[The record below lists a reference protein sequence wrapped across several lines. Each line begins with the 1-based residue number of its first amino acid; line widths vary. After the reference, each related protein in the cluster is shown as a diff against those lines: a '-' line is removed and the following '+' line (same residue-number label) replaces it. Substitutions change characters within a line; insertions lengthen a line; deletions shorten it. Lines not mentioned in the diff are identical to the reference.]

1 MTKSIL
7 RYFIFILIIALLS
20 SCFLSATLVSN
31 GLLNTTK
38 REMLYSL
45 KLIDY
50 AIDKNQSLE
59 QQVDKLN
66 PLAYSDQTRI
76 SIIDTKGNVVADT
89 VSRSISENHFE
100 RQEVQ
105 EAFKHKEGYAI
116 RRSET
121 TGEKTLYVAY
131 YNQDY
136 VLRLSIPYNG
146 LIDYLPSLIPAL
158 SISAMISFVIAFFL
172 SRKLAYTISKPIIEI
187 SDSLDHMTKDFR
199 FDLKKYDYQEF
210 NIIVNTI
217 HNLSHRLRKSMR
229 EVKLERIKMD
239 EILKQMNEGF
249 VLLDENYKILSIN
262 ARAISILGD
271 MKPYDQF
278 MDYLYYPEII
288 NALENNVPK
297 QEVQIKINHSIYACY
312 ISRVY
317 LGTTLLFVD
326 ITAAKKAE
334 KMRSEF
340 FSNVSHELKTPMTS
354 IRGYSDLLAQG
365 LIQDES
371 QKQRMLEKIQD
382 EVNSMSGLIND
393 ILMLSRIENM
403 DIEVEMLPL
412 KMKGLVE
419 EVLDSYEV
427 EIAKHDIHMDV
438 TFDDMTYIG
447 NHQQIYT
454 LLNNVIGNAIK
465 YNKDHGSVSVRI
477 EELSEAM
484 KIVVKDSGIG
494 IPLADQSRVF
504 ERFYRVDKGRS
515 RQRGGTGLG
524 LAIVKHI
531 VSHYK
536 GTIHLMSELDKGTT
550 IEIILPQQTITSD
563 ESFPQG

>member
-7 RYFIFILIIALLS
+7 HYFIVIVIVALLS
-20 SCFLSATLVSN
+20 SCFISATLISN
-31 GLLNTTK
+31 SLLATTK
-38 REMLYSL
+38 QDMLYSL

-50 AIDKNQSLE
+50 AIDYQKPLE
-59 QQVDKLN
+59 EQIEKLN

-76 SIIDTKGNVVADT
+76 SVIDIQGNVVADT
-89 VSRSISENHFE
+89 VSESISENHLA

-105 EAFKHKEGYAI
+105 EAIKYKEGYAQ

-121 TGEKTLYVAY
+121 TNENMLYAAISH
-131 YNQDY
+131 QDY
-136 VLRLSIPYNG
+136 IVRLSIPYNG
-146 LIDYLPSLIPAL
+146 LIDHIPALIPAL
-158 SISAMISFVIAFFL
+158 SMSAVVSFGIAYVL
-172 SRKLAYTISKPIIEI
+172 SRKLAFTISKPIIEI
-187 SDSLDHMTKDFR
+187 SESLDQMSDDFR
-199 FDLKKYDYQEF
+199 FDLKQYDYQEF
-210 NIIVNTI
+210 NIIVDTI

-249 VLLDENYKILSIN
+249 VLLDENYKVLSIN
-262 ARAISILGD
+262 AKAISILGN

-278 MDYLYYPEII
+278 MDYLYYPDII

-297 QEVQIKINHSIYACY
+297 QEIQIKINHSIYACY
-312 ISRVY
+312 ISRID

-326 ITAAKKAE
+326 ITVAKKAE

-354 IRGYSDLLAQG
+354 IRGYSDLLTQG
-365 LIQDES
+365 LVVDEH
-371 QKQRMLEKIQD
+371 QKQMMLEKIQN
-382 EVNSMSGLIND
+382 EVTNMSTLIND

-403 DIEVEMLPL
+403 DIEVEMMPM
-412 KMKGLVE
+412 KMKSVVD
-419 EVLDSYEV
+419 EVLESYDV
-427 EIAKHDIHMDV
+427 EISKHDITVCTD
-438 TFDDMTYIG
+438 FADMTYIG

-454 LLNNVIGNAIK
+454 LLNNLIGNAIK
-465 YNKDHGSVSVRI
+465 YNKDHGYVEVVI
-477 EELSEAM
+477 EPLDEAM
-484 KIVVKDSGIG
+484 KIVVKDTGIG
-494 IPLADQSRVF
+494 IPLADQARVF

-515 RQRGGTGLG
+515 KQRGGTGLG

-536 GTIHLMSELDKGTT
+536 GTIHLSSELEHGTT
-550 IEIILPQQTITSD
+550 IEIILPQQVLNK
-563 ESFPQG
+563 

>member
-7 RYFIFILIIALLS
+7 HYFIVILIVALLS
-20 SCFLSATLVSN
+20 SCFISATLISN
-31 GLLNTTK
+31 SLLSTTK
-38 REMLYSL
+38 QDMLYSL

-50 AIDKNQSLE
+50 AMDYEKPLE
-59 QQVDKLN
+59 EQIQKLN

-76 SIIDTKGNVVADT
+76 SIIDQKGDVIADT
-89 VSRSISENHFE
+89 VSESVSENHAQ

-105 EAFKHKEGYAI
+105 EALTNREGYAR
-116 RRSET
+116 RRSDT
-121 TGEKTLYVAY
+121 TNENMLYVAIY
-131 YNQDY
+131 SQGYI
-136 VLRLSIPYNG
+136 LRLSIPYNG
-146 LIDYLPSLIPAL
+146 LIDHLPSLIPAL
-158 SISAMISFVIAFFL
+158 SISAIVSFGIAYFL
-172 SRKLAYTISKPIIEI
+172 SRKLAFTISKPIIEI
-187 SDSLDHMTKDFR
+187 SESLDQMSNDFR
-199 FDLKKYDYQEF
+199 FDLKQYDYQEF
-210 NIIVNTI
+210 NIIVDTI

-262 ARAISILGD
+262 AKAISILGN

-278 MDYLYYPEII
+278 MDYLYYPDII

-297 QEVQIKINHSIYACY
+297 QEIQMKINHSVYACY
-312 ISRVY
+312 ISRID

-326 ITAAKKAE
+326 ITVAKKAE

-365 LIQDES
+365 LVQDET
-371 QKQRMLEKIQD
+371 QKQTMLKKIQD
-382 EVNSMSGLIND
+382 EVTSMSTLIND

-403 DIEVEMLPL
+403 DVEVEMMPM

-419 EVLDSYEV
+419 EVLESYEV
-427 EIAKHDIHMDV
+427 EIAQHGISVHTDFKEMIYV
-438 TFDDMTYIG
+438 G

-454 LLNNVIGNAIK
+454 LLNNIIGNAIK
-465 YNKDHGSVSVRI
+465 YNKDEGDVYIDI
-477 EELSEAM
+477 ESIGEAM
-484 KIVVKDSGIG
+484 KVTVKDTGIG
-494 IPLADQSRVF
+494 IPIADQARVF

-515 RQRGGTGLG
+515 KQRGGTGLG

-536 GTIHLMSELDKGTT
+536 GTILLTSELEKGTM
-550 IEIILPQQTITSD
+550 IEIVLPQQV
-563 ESFPQG
+563 EKEV

>member
-7 RYFIFILIIALLS
+7 HYFIVILIVALLS
-20 SCFLSATLVSN
+20 SCFISATLISN
-31 GLLNTTK
+31 GLLSTTK
-38 REMLYSL
+38 QEMLYSL

-50 AIDKNQSLE
+50 AMDYHKPLE
-59 QQVDKLN
+59 EQIEKMN

-76 SIIDTKGNVVADT
+76 SIIDIKGNVIADT
-89 VSRSISENHFE
+89 VSESISENHLE

-105 EAFKHKEGYAI
+105 EAIHDQIGYAQ
-116 RRSET
+116 RRSEIT
-121 TGEKTLYVAY
+121 DENMLYAAIY
-131 YNQDY
+131 SQGYII
-136 VLRLSIPYNG
+136 RLSIPYNG
-146 LIDYLPSLIPAL
+146 LIDYIPLLIPAL
-158 SISAMISFVIAFFL
+158 SISVIVSFGIAYIL

-187 SDSLDHMTKDFR
+187 SESLDCMTSDFR
-199 FDLKKYDYQEF
+199 FDLKQYDYQEF
-210 NIIVNTI
+210 NIIVDTI
-217 HNLSHRLRKSMR
+217 RNLSHRLRKSMR

-262 ARAISILGD
+262 AKAISILGN

-278 MDYLYYPEII
+278 MDYLYYPDII

-297 QEVQIKINHSIYACY
+297 QAIQMKINHNIYACY
-312 ISRVY
+312 ISRID

-326 ITAAKKAE
+326 ITVAKKAE

-365 LIQDES
+365 LVQDEN
-371 QKQRMLEKIQD
+371 QKQNMLKKIQD
-382 EVNSMSGLIND
+382 EVTSMSTLIDD

-403 DIEVEMLPL
+403 DVEVEMSPI
-412 KMKGLVE
+412 KMKSLVE
-419 EVLDSYEV
+419 DVLESYEI
-427 EIAKHDIHMDV
+427 EIAKHCIHIHKD
-438 TFDDMTYIG
+438 FSDMVYIG

-454 LLNNVIGNAIK
+454 LLNNIIGNAIK
-465 YNKDHGSVSVRI
+465 YNKDNGDVYIDI
-477 EELSEAM
+477 EPVEEAM
-484 KIVVKDSGIG
+484 KITVRDTGIG
-494 IPLADQSRVF
+494 IPIADQARVF

-515 RQRGGTGLG
+515 KQRGGTGLG

-536 GTIHLMSELDKGTT
+536 GTIYLTSELEKGTV
-550 IEIILPQQTITSD
+550 IEMILPQQTLK
-563 ESFPQG
+563 EV

>member
-7 RYFIFILIIALLS
+7 RYFLIILIVTLLS
-20 SCFLSATLVSN
+20 TCLISATLISRS
-31 GLLNTTK
+31 LLDTTK
-38 REMLYSL
+38 QDMLYSL

-50 AIDKNQSLE
+50 AIDYQKPLE
-59 QQVDKLN
+59 EQIEVLN
-66 PLAYSDQTRI
+66 PLAYSPQTRI
-76 SIIDTKGNVVADT
+76 SIINQSGQVVADT
-89 VSRSISENHFE
+89 VKQAISENHGD

-105 EAFKHKEGYAI
+105 EAISEGVGYAQ
-116 RRSET
+116 RQSET
-121 TGEKTLYVAY
+121 THENLLYVAY
-131 YNQDY
+131 FHNDY
-136 VLRLSIPYNG
+136 ILRLSIPYNG
-146 LIDYLPSLIPAL
+146 LMEYVPTLIPVFSMSAL
-158 SISAMISFVIAFFL
+158 VSLVIAFFL
-172 SRKLAYTISKPIIEI
+172 SRKLAITISKPIIEI
-187 SDSLDHMTKDFR
+187 SDSLDHMSDDFR
-199 FDLKKYDYQEF
+199 FELKQYDYQEF
-210 NIIVNTI
+210 NIIIDTI

-229 EVKLERIKMD
+229 EVKLERIKID

-262 ARAISILGD
+262 AKAITILGD

-278 MDYLYYPEII
+278 LDYLYYPDII
-288 NALENNVPK
+288 QALNNNVPK

-312 ISRVY
+312 ISRID

-326 ITAAKKAE
+326 ITASKKAE

-365 LIQDES
+365 YIQDE
-371 QKQRMLEKIQD
+371 KQIKMMLNKIQN
-382 EVNSMSGLIND
+382 EVTNMSTLIND

-403 DIEVEMLPL
+403 DIEVEMTPI
-412 KMKGLVE
+412 KMKPL
-419 EVLDSYEV
+419 VLDVLESYAVEV
-427 EIAKHDIHMDV
+427 KNHDIHIHSD
-438 TFDDMTYIG
+438 FQDMEYIG

-465 YNKDHGSVSVRI
+465 YNQDHGEVDIQIDSQGD
-477 EELSEAM
+477 AM
-484 KIVVKDSGIG
+484 RIVVSDTGIG
-494 IPLADQSRVF
+494 IPLADQSRIF

-515 RQRGGTGLG
+515 KQRGGTGLG

-536 GTIHLMSELDKGTT
+536 GTIHLTSELDKGTT
-550 IEIILPQQTITSD
+550 IEIILPQQQKTN
-563 ESFPQG
+563 